1 MNICVKNE
9 GEMKKVPK
17 NQIISA
23 DPLSWL
29 LCFLEWGI
37 TYVVGCGDQLT
48 LFDNWDDDLEN
59 LMEGLMVKVTFF
71 ITDHRTLE
79 EILYYTIVQFPIIY
93 N

>member
-17 NQIISA
+17 NQIINGDSF
-23 DPLSWL
+23 SQL

-37 TYVVGCGDQLT
+37 TSVVGCGDRLT

-71 ITDHRTLE
+71 ITKH
-79 EILYYTIVQFPIIY
+79 
-93 N
+93 